1 MSATAVDVGTR
12 PSAVQIAEALGQP
25 TPTDEQR
32 AVIEAPLSPL
42 LVVAGAGSGK
52 TETMA
57 ARVVWLVAGGDVRPE
72 EVLGLTFTRKAAA
85 ELADRVRRRLRRLRS
100 SGLWTPGDGR
110 VRAEPAPG
118 AEPSGAD
125 LHGADP
131 APGDVTVST
140 YHAYAGR
147 LVGEH
152 GLRLGVEAESQ
163 LLSEAACW
171 QLANEVVERWSGE
184 MDAVGRAASTVVRA
198 VLTLAGECAEHLL
211 EPEDVDGWLASRIAA
226 LDALPYNDTK
236 QHGQYA
242 QVRDLV
248 TDLRARRQL
257 LPLVRA
263 YLDAKR
269 ARDSLDFGDQ
279 LAMAARLAELVGP
292 LVAAE
297 RVRYRAVLLDEFQDT
312 SHAQMTMLRALF
324 GQGHGVTAVG
334 DPHQSIYGWR
344 GASAGTLARF
354 ARRFTDARGEPARVL
369 QLSTSWRNDDA
380 VLAVANTVAQPLRAE
395 GSVPVEVLRS
405 RPGAGPGRVETCS
418 YLTLEDEAE
427 AVAEWVAR
435 AWWSDERRGV
445 RSARSAAVLCRKRSQ
460 FAVLEEAL
468 VERGL
473 PVEVVGLGG
482 LLSTPEVSDVVAALH
497 VVHDPSRGDQLM
509 RLLTG
514 PAVRLG
520 PRDLVVLGAWAREL
534 HRRRSGSPSGSS
546 AGSSARSSA
555 GSSAPAEEVDEA
567 SLVEALDDLPA
578 EHWRDAEGRTLSD
591 AGRRRLARLAATVR
605 GLRSRTALPLAELSA
620 EVERALMLD
629 VEVASRPGRAPAA
642 ARTNLD
648 AFADV
653 ADRFSAT
660 ADRPTLGAFLAWLET
675 ARDRERGLEPGL
687 AEPDADAV
695 QILTVHA
702 AKGLEWDVV
711 AVPGLVEGTFPARTA
726 SPTFDADTGWQL
738 GPAKDKGW
746 LADLGAVPHALR
758 GDRDSLPDVRW
769 DLAATQA
776 ELRQELTAYELAGG
790 EHEIAEERRLAYVA
804 LTRARQALLLTA
816 HVWGEGS
823 TPRLPSRFLD
833 ELAGHPAVTAGPQAS
848 LPKAPDEPNPRTLE
862 PFTRGWPFD
871 PLGERRPAVE
881 AGAAAVLRQL
891 GSPSDVPGQTV
902 QDTSA
907 VLDVPVP
914 NAAQPGTSLP
924 VPDASVP
931 EVPVPEVPVPGG
943 STSGCRAQGPSA
955 QGASAQSASVGASA
969 PGTSMWGGA
978 GETAETAE
986 RWSWET
992 TALLAER
999 DAQRDGTVRV
1009 SLPTHVSAS
1018 RLVRLA
1024 EDPESLAL
1032 DLRRPMPQQPRP
1044 AARRGTAF
1052 HAWVEQR
1059 LRAAAIVDVLD
1070 LPGAADEDP
1079 AHEEDLA
1086 AMQRTFLSS
1095 EWADRPVVAVE
1106 VPIETPVAG
1115 TVVRGRVDAVLAR
1128 LDGGVDVVDWKTGVP
1143 PTGAAARTRAVQLAA
1158 YRLAWSRLHGVPL
1171 DQVGAAFFYVST
1183 GQTVRPV
1190 DLLDEQ
1196 GLVDL
1201 LRGLD

>member
-1 MSATAVDVGTR
+1 MTATVSGVGTR

-25 TPTDEQR
+25 TPTVEQQ

-85 ELADRVRRRLRRLRS
+85 ELAERVRRRLRRLRS
-100 SGLWTPGDGR
+100 TGLWTPGR
-110 VRAEPAPG
+110 PAAPSAAAESAG
-118 AEPSGAD
+118 DDVAA
-125 LHGADP
+125 
-131 APGDVTVST
+131 GDVTVST

-147 LVGEH
+147 IVGEH
-152 GLRLGVEAESQ
+152 GLRLGIEAESQ

-171 QLANEVVERWSGE
+171 QLASEVVERWSGE
-184 MDAVGRAASTVVRA
+184 MDAVDKATSTVVRA
-198 VLTLAGECAEHLL
+198 VLTMAGECAEHLL
-211 EPEDVDGWLASRIAA
+211 EPEDVDRWLASRIAA
-226 LDALPYNDTK
+226 LEALPYNDK
-236 QHGQYA
+236 KADGRYA
-242 QVRDLV
+242 PIRDLL
-248 TDLRARRQL
+248 TDLRARRQVV
-257 LPLVRA
+257 PLVRA
-263 YLDAKR
+263 YVDAKR
-269 ARDSLDFGDQ
+269 ARDSVDFGDQ
-279 LAMAARLAELVGP
+279 LALAARLAESVGP
-292 LVAAE
+292 LVASE

-312 SHAQMTMLRALF
+312 SHAQLTMLRALF
-324 GQGHGVTAVG
+324 GDGHGVTAVG

-354 ARRFTDARGEPARVL
+354 ARRFTDAEGQPAAVL
-369 QLSTSWRNDDA
+369 PLSTSWRNDEA
-380 VLAVANTVAQPLRAE
+380 VLAVANTVAEPLRADRT
-395 GSVPVEVLRS
+395 VPVEVLHA
-405 RPGAGPGRVETCS
+405 RPSAGLGQVQTRT
-418 YLTLEDEAE
+418 YATLEQEAE
-427 AVAEWVAR
+427 AVADWVAA
-435 AWWSDERRGV
+435 AWWADERRRL
-445 RSARSAAVLCRKRSQ
+445 RSGRSAAVLCRKRSQ

-468 VERGL
+468 AERGL

-520 PRDLVVLGAWAREL
+520 PRDVVALGGWSREL
-534 HRRRSGSPSGSS
+534 HRRRSGGASGAPSE
-546 AGSSARSSA
+546 A
-555 GSSAPAEEVDEA
+555 VDEA
-567 SLVEALDDLPA
+567 SLVEALDDLPPDG
-578 EHWRDAEGRTLSD
+578 WRDAEGRGLSQE
-591 AGRRRLARLAATVR
+591 GRRRLARLAGTVR
-605 GLRSRTALPLAELSA
+605 GLRGRTALPLAELA
-620 EVERALMLD
+620 ADVERALLLD
-629 VEVASRPGRAPAA
+629 VEVAARPGRAAAA

-660 ADRPTLGAFLAWLET
+660 AERPTLGAFLAWLET

-726 SPTFDADTGWQL
+726 TPSFDADAGWQL
-738 GPAKDKGW
+738 GPAKDRGW

-776 ELRQELTAYELAGG
+776 ELRDELAEYERAGG
-790 EHEIAEERRLAYVA
+790 DHEIDEERRLAYVA
-804 LTRARQALLLTA
+804 LTRSRQELLLTA

-833 ELAGHPAVTAGPQAS
+833 ELEGHPSVTVGPRAP
-848 LPKAPDEPNPRTLE
+848 LPDGPEAPNPRTLE
-862 PFTRGWPFD
+862 PFSRGWPFD
-871 PLGERRPAVE
+871 PLGPRRQAME
-881 AGAAAVLRQL
+881 AGAVAVLRELSTRPDIPRQSD
-891 GSPSDVPGQTV
+891 SPQ
-902 QDTSA
+902 
-907 VLDVPVP
+907 
-914 NAAQPGTSLP
+914 P
-924 VPDASVP
+924 VPDA
-931 EVPVPEVPVPGG
+931 
-943 STSGCRAQGPSA
+943 
-955 QGASAQSASVGASA
+955 A
-969 PGTSMWGGA
+969 PGA
-978 GETAETAE
+978 RRPDDVAE

-999 DAQRDGTVRV
+999 DARRDSTVRV

-1018 RLVRLA
+1018 RLVRLVD
-1024 EDPESLAL
+1024 DPHALAL

-1079 AHEEDLA
+1079 AHEEELA
-1086 AMQRTFLSS
+1086 AMQRTFLAS

-1106 VPIETPVAG
+1106 VPIETPVDG

-1128 LDGGVDVVDWKTGVP
+1128 PDGGVDVVDWKTGAR
-1143 PTGAAARTRAVQLAA
+1143 PTGVAAKARAVQLAA
-1158 YRLAWSRLHGVPL
+1158 YRLAWSRLHDVPL

-1183 GQTVRPV
+1183 GETVRPV
-1190 DLLDEQ
+1190 DLLDER
-1196 GLVDL
+1196 GLVEL

>member
-1 MSATAVDVGTR
+1 VSATVTDVGTR

-25 TPTDEQR
+25 PPTREQQ

-85 ELADRVRRRLRRLRS
+85 ELAERVRRRLRRLRA
-100 SGLWTPGDGR
+100 SGLWALGSEVVASTEAAGA
-110 VRAEPAPG
+110 RAAMGERSG
-118 AEPSGAD
+118 AE
-125 LHGADP
+125 LL
-131 APGDVTVST
+131 PGDVTVST

-147 LVGEH
+147 IVGEH
-152 GLRLGVEAESQ
+152 GLRLGIEAECQ

-171 QLANEVVERWSGE
+171 QLASEVVERWTGD
-184 MDAVGRAASTVVRA
+184 MDAVDRAASTVVRA
-198 VLTLAGECAEHLL
+198 VLTMSGECAEHLL
-211 EPEDVDGWLASRIAA
+211 EPEDVDRWLESRITA
-226 LDALPYNDTK
+226 LDVLPYNDK
-236 QHGQYA
+236 KANGQYA
-242 QVRDLV
+242 PIRDLI

-257 LPLVRA
+257 MPLVRA
-263 YLDAKR
+263 YVEAKR

-279 LAMAARLAELVGP
+279 MALAARLAESVGP

-312 SHAQMTMLRALF
+312 SHAQLTMLRALF
-324 GQGHGVTAVG
+324 GDGHGVTAVG

-354 ARRFTDARGEPARVL
+354 ARRFTDAEGHAAAVL
-369 QLSTSWRNDDA
+369 PLSTSWRNDDA
-380 VLAVANTVAQPLRAE
+380 VLAVANTVAQPLR
-395 GSVPVEVLRS
+395 GDSTVPVEVLHA
-405 RPGAGPGRVETCS
+405 RPGAGPGDVETRS
-418 YLTLEDEAE
+418 YSTIEQEAD
-427 AVAEWVAR
+427 AVADWVAG
-435 AWWSDERRGV
+435 AWWADERRGV
-445 RSARSAAVLCRKRSQ
+445 RSGRSAAVLCRKRSQ

-468 VERGL
+468 AERGL

-520 PRDLVVLGAWAREL
+520 PRDLVALGGWAREL
-534 HRRRSGSPSGSS
+534 HRRRSGAAPSG
-546 AGSSARSSA
+546 
-555 GSSAPAEEVDEA
+555 APSEAVDEA
-567 SLVEALDDLPA
+567 SLVEALDEPPPPQ
-578 EHWRDAEGRTLSD
+578 WRDGDGRSMSD
-591 AGRRRLARLAATVR
+591 EGRRRMARLAGIVR
-605 GLRSRTALPLAELSA
+605 GLRSRTALPLAELAA
-620 EVERALMLD
+620 EVERALVLD
-629 VEVASRPGRAPAA
+629 VEVAARPGRAPAA

-653 ADRFSAT
+653 ADRFSVT

-711 AVPGLVEGTFPARTA
+711 AVPGLVEGTFPARTVSA
-726 SPTFDADTGWQL
+726 SFDADAGWQL
-738 GPAKDKGW
+738 GPAKDRGW
-746 LADLGAVPHALR
+746 LGDLGAVPHALR

-769 DLAATQA
+769 DLASTQA
-776 ELRQELTAYELAGG
+776 ELREELAAYERAGG
-790 EHEIAEERRLAYVA
+790 DHEIDEERRLAYVA

-816 HVWGEGS
+816 HVCGEGS

-833 ELAGHPAVTAGPQAS
+833 EIDGHPAVTAGPRAS
-848 LPKAPDEPNPRTLE
+848 LPDGPSEPNPRTLE
-862 PFTRGWPFD
+862 PFSRAWPFD
-871 PLGERRPAVE
+871 PLGARRQAVE
-881 AGAAAVLRQL
+881 VGAGSVLREL
-891 GSPSDVPGQTV
+891 
-902 QDTSA
+902 SA
-907 VLDVPVP
+907 
-914 NAAQPGTSLP
+914 LP
-924 VPDASVP
+924 DIPRQ
-931 EVPVPEVPVPGG
+931 G
-943 STSGCRAQGPSA
+943 GPSHEEPDSRRHGNA
-955 QGASAQSASVGASA
+955 
-969 PGTSMWGGA
+969 
-978 GETAETAE
+978 AE

-1018 RLVRLA
+1018 RLVRLVDDA
-1024 EDPESLAL
+1024 PALAL
-1032 DLRRPMPQQPRP
+1032 DLRRPMPQRPRP

-1079 AHEEDLA
+1079 AREEDLA
-1086 AMQRTFLSS
+1086 VMQRSFLAS
-1095 EWADRPVVAVE
+1095 EWADREVVAVE
-1106 VPIETPVAG
+1106 VPIETPVDG

-1128 LDGGVDVVDWKTGVP
+1128 PGGGVDVVDWKTGRK
-1143 PTGAAARTRAVQLAA
+1143 PTGAAARARAVQLAA
-1158 YRLAWSRLHGVPL
+1158 YRLAWSRLHDLPL
-1171 DQVGAAFFYVST
+1171 EQVGAAFFYVST
-1183 GQTVRPV
+1183 GETVRPV
-1190 DLLDEQ
+1190 DLLDVR
-1196 GLVDL
+1196 GLVEL